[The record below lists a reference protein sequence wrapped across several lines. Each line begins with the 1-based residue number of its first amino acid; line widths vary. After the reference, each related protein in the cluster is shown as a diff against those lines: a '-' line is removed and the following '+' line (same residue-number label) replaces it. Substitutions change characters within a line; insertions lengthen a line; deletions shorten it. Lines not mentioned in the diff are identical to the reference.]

1 METVVKK
8 WGNSLGVRIPN
19 HIARGLS
26 LKDGSFVDIDNRG
39 KEIIIKP
46 IRKNKLSEMVNK
58 INDQNLHSEI
68 ETGRPVGNEI
78 W

>member
-8 WGNSLGVRIPN
+8 WGNSLGIRIPN

-26 LKDGSFVDIDNRG
+26 LKDGSFVDIDKKG
-39 KEIIIKP
+39 KQIIIKP
-46 IRKNKLSEMVNK
+46 IPKSQLSEMLSK
-58 INDQNLHSEI
+58 INKHNLHDEI
-68 ETGRPVGNEI
+68 ETGEPVGLEI